1 MRQIG
6 VFINQT
12 SLKSKQNF
20 SLLNEL
26 RTLMAII
33 FVRIWAPCRKV
44 QNHLHR
50 RRRRRPGVH
59 QGLDHALPV
68 HGPPAHGVGAVPLRR
83 LRLRSSEVRVLLRLR
98 PPGLQTLLLPPL
110 PRAQMPAL
118 RLARGGLAL
127 LPELPREHALRRGKA
142 EEEQVRTQSC
152 DFSISCHVAL
162 AVVKM
167 VL

>member
-1 MRQIG
+1 
-6 VFINQT
+6 
-12 SLKSKQNF
+12 
-20 SLLNEL
+20 
-26 RTLMAII
+26 MAII
-33 FVRIWAPCRKV
+33 FVRIPALCRKV
-44 QNHLHR
+44 QNHLH
-50 RRRRRPGVH
+50 RRPGVH

-68 HGPPAHGVGAVPLRR
+68 HGPPAHGVRAVPLRR

-142 EEEQVRTQSC
+142 KEEQVGTHSWN
-152 DFSISCHVAL
+152 FAISLEMSRCL
-162 AVVKM
+162 GS
-167 VL
+167 